1 MLVYLLPML
10 IRSLFATFLATLLSA
25 SLLLTTL
32 ASAQTGKELY
42 TTYCSACHAP
52 DGKGANNGAF
62 PPLAESP
69 WLHGKPDRAI
79 QITLHGLTGEV
90 DVLDKTYNL
99 QMPPQG
105 AMLNDKQLASILTY
119 ARSSWGNKET
129 VVTPTQVANVRK
141 KSAHRETMWT
151 AESLLKLHPL
161 PNSDSP
167 IKNLIRT
174 TYQGQ
179 WKKLPDYS
187 KLKSVS
193 VEEEADGF
201 LNLYNID
208 AKDNFG
214 VVWEGDLQ
222 VQETGAYNFIL
233 DSNDGS
239 ALYLDGKKIIELNST
254 GPLYTRRQ
262 GEKVELKKGSI
273 PIRVEFFEVS
283 GPQDIV
289 LLWKGPGISGSQ
301 WMSVKPQT
309 KRTPPP
315 LIDLTPTGKESTIYN
330 NFING
335 TTPRSIAIGHPN
347 GANFA
352 FSTSR
357 CSLDILWS
365 GKFINAGKHWTSRGV
380 GRADPYGEN
389 IINLG
394 DTGFATDDSV
404 QFKGYTM
411 DKLRR
416 PTFSYTVGE
425 SAVTDAIMPI
435 ESAKNLVRTITIEG
449 KKPLTLNAVQGITI
463 DSSEKATYIIA
474 KKWKLTT
481 PDIPFILGKD
491 SLQLVLAPGTHTLT
505 YTLLP

>member
-1 MLVYLLPML
+1 MLVYLMPML
-10 IRSLFATFLATLLSA
+10 IRSLLAT
-25 SLLLTTL
+25 LLLTTL
-32 ASAQTGKELY
+32 VSAQTGKVLY

-62 PPLAESP
+62 PPLEKSP
-69 WLHGKPDRAI
+69 WLHGEPDRAI
-79 QITLHGLTGEV
+79 QIALHGLTGEV
-90 DVLDKTYNL
+90 DVLEKIYNL

-105 AMLNDKQLASILTY
+105 AVLNDKQLASILTY

-129 VVTPTQVANVRK
+129 AVTPAQVARVRK
-141 KSAHRETMWT
+141 ESADRGEMWT
-151 AESLLKLHPL
+151 AEPLIKLYPF

-174 TYQGQ
+174 TYKGQ

-201 LNLYNID
+201 LNLNNID
-208 AKDNFG
+208 AEDNFG

-222 VQETGAYNFIL
+222 VSETGAYNFIL

-262 GEKVELKKGSI
+262 GEKVELEKGTI
-273 PIRVEFFEVS
+273 PIRVEYFEVS

-289 LLWKGPGISGSQ
+289 LLWRGPGISGSQ
-301 WMSVKPQT
+301 WMSVKPKT

-315 LIDLTPTGKESTIYN
+315 VIDLTPTGKESAIYN
-330 NFING
+330 NFLNG

-352 FSTSR
+352 FSTSN
-357 CSLDILWS
+357 CSLDLLWS
-365 GKFINAGKHWTSRGV
+365 GKFINAGKLWTSRGV
-380 GRADPYGEN
+380 GRVDPHGKN
-389 IINLG
+389 LVNLG
-394 DTGFATDDSV
+394 DTGFVTDDPV
-404 QFKGYTM
+404 KFNGHTM

-416 PTFSYTVGE
+416 PTFNYTIGQ
-425 SAVTDAIMPI
+425 SIVTDAIMPSQ
-435 ESAKNLVRTITIEG
+435 SANTLVRTITIKG
-449 KKPLTLNAVQGITI
+449 AKPLTLNAVQGITLN
-463 DSSEKATYIIA
+463 SPEKATYIIA

-481 PDIPFILGKD
+481 AGIPSTLGKD

>member
-1 MLVYLLPML
+1 MLL
-10 IRSLFATFLATLLSA
+10 RSLLTILFLTI
-25 SLLLTTL
+25 L
-32 ASAQTGKELY
+32 ASAQTGKVLY

-62 PPLAESP
+62 PPLAKSL
-69 WLHGKPDRAI
+69 WLHGEPERAI
-79 QITLHGLTGEV
+79 QIALHGLAGEV
-90 DVLDKTYNL
+90 EVLEKTYNL

-105 AMLNDKQLASILTY
+105 AMLNDQQLASILTY
-119 ARSSWGNKET
+119 TRSSWGNKESA
-129 VVTPTQVANVRK
+129 VTAAQVAVVRK
-141 KSAHRETMWT
+141 MSANRSEMWT
-151 AESLLKLHPL
+151 AKSLLKIHPF

-167 IKNLIRT
+167 IKNLIRS
-174 TYQGQ
+174 TYLGQ

-201 LNLYNID
+201 LNLYDIE

-222 VQETGAYNFIL
+222 VQETGAYSFIL

-262 GEKVELKKGSI
+262 GEKVELKKGTI
-273 PIRVEFFEVS
+273 PIRVEYFEVS
-283 GPQDIV
+283 GAQDIV
-289 LLWKGPGISGSQ
+289 LLWRGPGISGSQ
-301 WMSVKPQT
+301 WMSVKPKT
-309 KRTPPP
+309 KRTPAPV
-315 LIDLTPTGKESTIYN
+315 IDLTPTGKESAIYN
-330 NFING
+330 NFLNG

-352 FSTSR
+352 FSTSN
-357 CSLDILWS
+357 CSLNLLWS

-380 GRADPYGEN
+380 GRVDPHGKN
-389 IINLG
+389 LVNLG
-394 DTGFATDDSV
+394 DTGFVSDDPV
-404 QFKGYTM
+404 QFKGHTM

-416 PTFSYTVGE
+416 PTFSYTVGQ
-425 SAVTDAIMPI
+425 SIITDAIMPGQ
-435 ESAKNLVRTITIEG
+435 SLNTLVRTITIKG
-449 KKPLTLNAVQGITI
+449 DKPLTLNVVQGISVT
-463 DSSEKATYIIA
+463 SPEKATYIIA
-474 KKWKLTT
+474 KKWVLNTAEPPTT
-481 PDIPFILGKD
+481 LSQD